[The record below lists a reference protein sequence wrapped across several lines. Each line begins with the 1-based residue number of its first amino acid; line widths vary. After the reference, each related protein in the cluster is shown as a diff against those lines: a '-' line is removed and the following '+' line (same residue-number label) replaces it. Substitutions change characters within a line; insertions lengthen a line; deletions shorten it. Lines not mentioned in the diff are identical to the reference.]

1 MAELRKFKETKPLD
15 TPTQNSKENPDKIKN
30 GNETGVGTDFTQ
42 KYNEVL
48 DRIQKEKFPNYID
61 PSTMDVINNPG
72 LMGKFQKM
80 SQMKESLLKA
90 VDEELKNPKVLE
102 LESEPESESESI
114 LEFFDKKTNVGKI
127 TPEELKQAEVDAHDP
142 KFWEKI
148 PEKKLTKKEIN
159 KLPEEEKKKII
170 DSMTTDELWAAD
182 YRFGDP
188 ELENAINKKVGL
200 DPNKIKTS
208 DKKNPVPITQEKENP
223 AEEVLDNV
231 PETPVFT
238 QEDQLLSE
246 KLEKEI
252 YDLKEEILNL
262 EKQRAELENIPE
274 PKTEVQNET
283 TNEEKEGVPASAP
296 ERKEIITEY
305 VEIED
310 YKKAIDKIVI
320 NKLGDAFEK
329 NGLDYEDTLVEYNN
343 GKVHTEIKFNYGK
356 VTLAFD
362 LVSQEGR
369 AILTNDEW
377 KQGGWNKFVT
387 LNKLNKKNAE
397 QWSNIIIN
405 EFAKTKSKD
414 NKPMKIDIKDGML
427 EVQHQI

>member
-80 SQMKESLLKA
+80 SQMKESLLRA
-90 VDEELKNPKVLE
+90 VDEELKNPA
-102 LESEPESESESI
+102 
-114 LEFFDKKTNVGKI
+114 
-127 TPEELKQAEVDAHDP
+127 PEEAESQ
-142 KFWEKI
+142 
-148 PEKKLTKKEIN
+148 
-159 KLPEEEKKKII
+159 EEEKQNG
-170 DSMTTDELWAAD
+170 A
-182 YRFGDP
+182 
-188 ELENAINKKVGL
+188 
-200 DPNKIKTS
+200 
-208 DKKNPVPITQEKENP
+208 QEE
-223 AEEVLDNV
+223 
-231 PETPVFT
+231 PVFT

-262 EKQRAELENIPE
+262 EKQRVELENIPE
-274 PKTEVQNET
+274 PKTETQDET
-283 TNEEKEGVPASAP
+283 TNEEKEEVPASAP

-320 NKLGDAFEK
+320 NKLGDSFEK

-343 GKVHTEIKFNYGK
+343 GKVRTEIKFNYGK

>member
-1 MAELRKFKETKPLD
+1 MAEIRKFKETRPLD
-15 TPTQNSKENPDKIKN
+15 TPAQNSKENPDKIKN

-42 KYNEVL
+42 KYNEVF
-48 DRIQKEKFPNYID
+48 DRVQKEKFPNYID
-61 PSTMDVINNPG
+61 PSTFDIANYPDLMD
-72 LMGKFQKM
+72 KFRAM

-90 VDEELKNPKVLE
+90 VDEELKNPAPAE
-102 LESEPESESESI
+102 AES
-114 LEFFDKKTNVGKI
+114 
-127 TPEELKQAEVDAHDP
+127 Q
-142 KFWEKI
+142 
-148 PEKKLTKKEIN
+148 
-159 KLPEEEKKKII
+159 PEEEKQNG
-170 DSMTTDELWAAD
+170 A
-182 YRFGDP
+182 
-188 ELENAINKKVGL
+188 
-200 DPNKIKTS
+200 
-208 DKKNPVPITQEKENP
+208 QEE
-223 AEEVLDNV
+223 
-231 PETPVFT
+231 PVFT

-262 EKQRAELENIPE
+262 EKQRAEFESTPE
-274 PKTEVQNET
+274 PKTEKRNET
-283 TNEEKEGVPASAP
+283 TNEEKEEVPANAP

-329 NGLDYEDTLVEYNN
+329 NGLDYEDTLVKYNN

-362 LVSQEGR
+362 LVSHGGR

-377 KQGGWNKFVT
+377 KQGRWNKFVT